1 MITLKVLN
9 FMPKNNANAGWFLYI
24 IRCANSHL
32 YTGIT
37 TDIARRFAEHQ
48 TGSPKAAKYLKG
60 KGPLTL
66 VYQESLADRSEASK
80 RESAIKKLSRQQKLV
95 LIEQHQRLGRHST
108 SDNMLVE

>member
-1 MITLKVLN
+1 MS
-9 FMPKNNANAGWFLYI
+9 KNNPNTDWYLYI

-37 TDIARRFAEHQ
+37 TDIARRFGEHQ
-48 TGSPKAAKYLKG
+48 ASGPKAAKYLRG

-80 RESAIKKLSRQQKLV
+80 REIAVKKYTRQQKLL
-95 LIEQHQRLGRHST
+95 LIEQYELTRPR
-108 SDNMLVE
+108 

>member
-1 MITLKVLN
+1 MITLKVLY
-9 FMPKNNANAGWFLYI
+9 FMSKNNAKTGWYLYI

-48 TGSPKAAKYLKG
+48 ASGPKAAKYLKG

-66 VYQESLADRSEASK
+66 VYQESLVDRSEASK
-80 RESAIKKLSRQQKLV
+80 REITVKKYTRQQKLL
-95 LIEQHQRLGRHST
+95 LIEQHALIHPTER
-108 SDNMLVE
+108 